1 MITNMKILGKSSRW
15 IACALLLGLLCL
27 AGCGGEK
34 RLGVELDTER
44 WASVQAAERF
54 DRPGQVG
61 ASLAAGRLDLD
72 ELRARLAET
81 TAQKGEK
88 TGHMPIPCV
97 QLYLQDETGIAVLL
111 YVGRDGSVQVGSDT
125 GDAILYSYWDTE
137 SDALYEWL
145 LSALDS

>member
-1 MITNMKILGKSSRW
+1 MQFWR
-15 IACALLLGLLCL
+15 
-27 AGCGGEK
+27 
-34 RLGVELDTER
+34 ER
-44 WASVQAAERF
+44 IHRF
-54 DRPGQVG
+54 SHG
-61 ASLAAGRLDLD
+61 
-72 ELRARLAET
+72 
-81 TAQKGEK
+81 
-88 TGHMPIPCV
+88 V